1 MNVVDS
7 SGWLEFFADGANA
20 DVFAQPLA
28 DPGSLLVPTVS
39 IYEVFKV
46 IVSQRSESEGLRAV
60 SMMQEAQVVDITTTI
75 ALHAARLSLDLK
87 LPMADSLMLASAREH
102 GATLWTQDADFQ
114 GIDGVEFIPK
124 A

>member
-20 DVFAQPLA
+20 DMFAQPLA
-28 DPGSLLVPTVS
+28 DPGGLLVPTVS

-114 GIDGVEFIPK
+114 GIDRVEFIPK